1 MKMVFSFKIK
11 NAIQSFIFINIAF
24 AQSGII
30 YYNKLITNESKE
42 LWATPHILYFNSNE
56 SFYIRSDSGKK
67 LTEVIKDGELDKLGS
82 IRSSKVIPNNSYE
95 YYYINKQDNE
105 IIFKEKVVEKTY
117 KIKNTLES
125 INWVLLD
132 EKKEIADFTCQKA
145 TATFRERDYT
155 AWFTTE
161 IPVDIGP
168 WKLRGLPGLIMDV
181 SESTGKFRFRVSKID
196 LNPDENIIKEQ
207 LKKPDIRNI
216 KDFEV
221 YKNAIKN
228 AFDDQMSIARTRI
241 PKGAT
246 LLFKGPDCDHCADPE
261 NYTLERFK

>member
-1 MKMVFSFKIK
+1 MVFSFKIK
-11 NAIQSFIFINIAF
+11 NAVQSFIFIFINITF

-30 YYNKLITNESKE
+30 HYNKLITNESKE
-42 LWATPHILYFNSNE
+42 VWATPHVLYFNNNE
-56 SFYIRSDSGKK
+56 SFYIRTDSGKK
-67 LTEVIKDGELDKLGS
+67 LTEVIKDGELDKFGR
-82 IRSSKVIPNNSYE
+82 ITSSNVIPSKFNE
-95 YYYINKQDNE
+95 YYYINKENNE

-117 KIKNTLES
+117 KIKNKLES

-132 EKKEIADFTCQKA
+132 EKKEIDGFTCQKA
-145 TATFRERDYT
+145 TAIFRGRDYT
-155 AWFTTE
+155 AWFTIE

-196 LNPDENIIKEQ
+196 LNPDESIIKEQ
-207 LKKPDIRNI
+207 LKKPDIKKVKN
-216 KDFEV
+216 FEV

-228 AFDDQMSIARTRI
+228 AFDDQMSIARTRM

-246 LLFKGPDCDHCADPE
+246 LLFKGPDCDHCPDPK
-261 NYTLERFK
+261 NYTLERFE